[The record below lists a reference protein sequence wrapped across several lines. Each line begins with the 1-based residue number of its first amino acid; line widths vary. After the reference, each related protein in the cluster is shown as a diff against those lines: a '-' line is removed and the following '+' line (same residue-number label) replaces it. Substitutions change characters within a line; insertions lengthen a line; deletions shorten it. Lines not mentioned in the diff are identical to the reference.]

1 MMSVSRWLFG
11 WLEELC
17 PSLLLLRVER
27 EEIRNLLLQP
37 LPLSLQAAHLLRHE
51 QHLAR
56 ELLLE
61 VLDMH

>member
-17 PSLLLLRVER
+17 PSLLLFRVER
-27 EEIRNLLLQP
+27 EQVRDLLLQP
-37 LPLSLQAAHLLRHE
+37 LPLPLQAAHLLRHE
-51 QHLAR
+51 HHLAR
-56 ELLLE
+56 EFLLE